1 MKTILDFLKN
11 DVGKEELFYTAENLK
26 IYKKHDQEEEYSIE
40 EKVKI
45 LENFINEIVIE
56 CGKGFLK
63 DYKPMICEFEPLVSY
78 YEDEKEYYRDF
89 SCIYP
94 EDYLEYLEQD
104 KYPNDIEPSYIGF
117 SPIGADIL
125 ETVHSYISPYA
136 LYSVNKADLAYT
148 ILFELTWFGFDL
160 ETVNAGIKELKKSLS
175 EVEIANPDSF
185 KSYDEVK
192 KDLGVKNLSDEDKEK
207 LDLEFR
213 LEQSENMKIIAEYR
227 EKAYNYAVSSEEDI
241 WIFQPKVNKA

>member
-11 DVGKEELFYTAENLK
+11 DVGKEELFYTAKNLK
-26 IYKKHDQEEEYSIE
+26 ICKKHDAEEEYSIE
-40 EKVKI
+40 EKIKI

-56 CGKGFLK
+56 CGKVFLK

-78 YEDEKEYYRDF
+78 YEDEKEHYRDF
-89 SCIYP
+89 SCVYP

-104 KYPNDIEPSYIGF
+104 KHPDDMEPTYISF
-117 SPIGADIL
+117 SPMGSDIL
-125 ETVHSYISPYA
+125 ETVRNYISPYA
-136 LYSVNKADLAYT
+136 LYSVNKAELAYT

-160 ETVNAGIKELKKSLS
+160 KNVNVRIKELKKSLS

-192 KDLGVKNLSDEDKEK
+192 KDLGIKDLSDEDKEK

-227 EKAYNYAVSSEEDI
+227 EKAYNYIVSSNENI
-241 WIFQPKVNKA
+241 RIFQSGVNET